1 MKIKNLLNRIIIPGF
16 RGQSLFQVS
25 MFFYKGLLEGAISTR
40 ASSLAFNFFLALFPS
55 IIVIFTLIPFV
66 PIDGF
71 QEQLFLSI
79 SDILPS
85 HTFEATKSILDDII
99 NHQNGSLLSLTFIL
113 TFYFA
118 TNGVN
123 TMITC
128 FNATYHLKDKR
139 TWLQLKIL
147 SINLTL
153 ILSLLF
159 IITIALQIFSLEF
172 LNNLVRENY
181 LEQYA
186 ANLIIYAKW
195 LIFVMVLFISI
206 SILYY
211 YGPADKR
218 DWKFLSAGSIIATI
232 LNVITSLGFSYYI
245 DNFSQYNELYGS
257 IGTLIVILLW
267 MYFNSIILL
276 LGFELN
282 ASIMSAKDKQTI
294 KID

>member
-1 MKIKNLLNRIIIPGF
+1 
-16 RGQSLFQVS
+16 
-25 MFFYKGLLEGAISTR
+25 
-40 ASSLAFNFFLALFPS
+40 
-55 IIVIFTLIPFV
+55 
-66 PIDGF
+66 
-71 QEQLFLSI
+71 
-79 SDILPS
+79 
-85 HTFEATKSILDDII
+85 
-99 NHQNGSLLSLTFIL
+99 
-113 TFYFA
+113 
-118 TNGVN
+118 
-123 TMITC
+123 MITC
-128 FNATYHLKDKR
+128 FNATYHLQDKR

-195 LIFVMVLFISI
+195 LIFIIVLFISI

-218 DWKFLSAGSIIATI
+218 DWKFLSAGSITATI
-232 LNVITSLGFSYYI
+232 LNVITSLGFSYYV
-245 DNFSQYNELYGS
+245 DNFAQYNKLYGS